1 MEQAIQ
7 HGADIII
14 RDWVRLRAGER
25 ILIVSSQKYA
35 VEVAAMQQAAQAVGS
50 VADVLMLD
58 DLHEQVGQYFDD
70 REDAFDPYN
79 AVIGAAEYSLITT
92 RAVKRV
98 IARRN
103 RFLSLPLSTSN
114 GQSLLSYD
122 FLNMSLPKSRI
133 MASIIMACYQNA
145 SHIHVTTELGTN
157 LDFNIEG
164 RVPGFFNGCCHDGKG
179 LSSASVE
186 VYVAPVES
194 DTNGTL
200 ILDGS
205 MGYIGIVDSPVRV
218 ELRGGRI
225 VEIEDN
231 ASGRRLKQFLARF
244 HDPENMVVAAEFG
257 IGLNTHSRCAGNC
270 YIEDES
276 TYGTFHIGFGRNIAL
291 GYFDTLRLFGRCG
304 GTAYA
309 MLPDNEEFL
318 ARFAEQ
324 YQKLLAEVCARAPEI
339 DLVEKNARLRANYPA
354 PYAPNPSAP
363 TRGALAPLELA
374 AERVGVP
381 EDVPYTPKLLAATF
395 MGSFDKDPADRFPAL
410 LDGRDNTLVTE
421 RAIAAAVPE
430 EFVTALVSKTLGEL
444 PIL

>member
-218 ELRGGRI
+218 ELRAAASWRSRTMPAAGGSRSFWPASTTRRTWWWRRSS
-225 VEIEDN
+225 
-231 ASGRRLKQFLARF
+231 ASGSTPTLA
-244 HDPENMVVAAEFG
+244 VQATA
-257 IGLNTHSRCAGNC
+257 TSRTNPPMAP
-270 YIEDES
+270 S
-276 TYGTFHIGFGRNIAL
+276 TSGSGATSRWAVC
-291 GYFDTLRLFGRCG
+291 R
-304 GTAYA
+304 
-309 MLPDNEEFL
+309 MLPAITIWSPTL
-318 ARFAEQ
+318 
-324 YQKLLAEVCARAPEI
+324 
-339 DLVEKNARLRANYPA
+339 PA
-354 PYAPNPSAP
+354 SMW
-363 TRGALAPLELA
+363 T
-374 AERVGVP
+374 
-381 EDVPYTPKLLAATF
+381 
-395 MGSFDKDPADRFPAL
+395 
-410 LDGRDNTLVTE
+410 
-421 RAIAAAVPE
+421 
-430 EFVTALVSKTLGEL
+430 TA
-444 PIL
+444 

>member
-218 ELRGGRI
+218 ELRAAASWRSRTMPAAGGSSSFWPASTTRRTWWWRRSS
-225 VEIEDN
+225 
-231 ASGRRLKQFLARF
+231 ASGSTPTLA
-244 HDPENMVVAAEFG
+244 VQATA
-257 IGLNTHSRCAGNC
+257 TSRTNPPMAP
-270 YIEDES
+270 S
-276 TYGTFHIGFGRNIAL
+276 TSGSGATSRWAVC
-291 GYFDTLRLFGRCG
+291 R
-304 GTAYA
+304 
-309 MLPDNEEFL
+309 MLPAITIWSPTL
-318 ARFAEQ
+318 
-324 YQKLLAEVCARAPEI
+324 
-339 DLVEKNARLRANYPA
+339 PA
-354 PYAPNPSAP
+354 SMW
-363 TRGALAPLELA
+363 T
-374 AERVGVP
+374 
-381 EDVPYTPKLLAATF
+381 
-395 MGSFDKDPADRFPAL
+395 
-410 LDGRDNTLVTE
+410 
-421 RAIAAAVPE
+421 
-430 EFVTALVSKTLGEL
+430 TA
-444 PIL
+444 

>member
-25 ILIVSSQKYA
+25 ILIVSSRKYA

-145 SHIHVTTELGTN
+145 RHIHVTTELGTN

-218 ELRGGRI
+218 ELRGGASWRSRTMPAAGGSSSFWPASTTRRTWWWRRSL
-225 VEIEDN
+225 
-231 ASGRRLKQFLARF
+231 ASGSTPTPAVQAT
-244 HDPENMVVAAEFG
+244 A
-257 IGLNTHSRCAGNC
+257 TSRTNPPMAPSISG
-270 YIEDES
+270 S
-276 TYGTFHIGFGRNIAL
+276 GA
-291 GYFDTLRLFGRCG
+291 TLRWAVCR
-304 GTAYA
+304 
-309 MLPDNEEFL
+309 MLPAITIWSPTL
-318 ARFAEQ
+318 
-324 YQKLLAEVCARAPEI
+324 
-339 DLVEKNARLRANYPA
+339 PA
-354 PYAPNPSAP
+354 SMW
-363 TRGALAPLELA
+363 T
-374 AERVGVP
+374 
-381 EDVPYTPKLLAATF
+381 
-395 MGSFDKDPADRFPAL
+395 
-410 LDGRDNTLVTE
+410 
-421 RAIAAAVPE
+421 
-430 EFVTALVSKTLGEL
+430 TA
-444 PIL
+444 

>member
-164 RVPGFFNGCCHDGKG
+164 RAPGFFNGCCHDGKG

-218 ELRGGRI
+218 ELRAAASWRSRTMPAAGGSSSFWPASTTRRTWWWRRSS
-225 VEIEDN
+225 
-231 ASGRRLKQFLARF
+231 ASGSTPTPAVQAT
-244 HDPENMVVAAEFG
+244 A
-257 IGLNTHSRCAGNC
+257 TSRTNPPMAP
-270 YIEDES
+270 S
-276 TYGTFHIGFGRNIAL
+276 TSGSGATSRWAVC
-291 GYFDTLRLFGRCG
+291 R
-304 GTAYA
+304 
-309 MLPDNEEFL
+309 MLPAITIWSPTL
-318 ARFAEQ
+318 
-324 YQKLLAEVCARAPEI
+324 
-339 DLVEKNARLRANYPA
+339 PA
-354 PYAPNPSAP
+354 SMW
-363 TRGALAPLELA
+363 T
-374 AERVGVP
+374 
-381 EDVPYTPKLLAATF
+381 
-395 MGSFDKDPADRFPAL
+395 
-410 LDGRDNTLVTE
+410 
-421 RAIAAAVPE
+421 
-430 EFVTALVSKTLGEL
+430 TA
-444 PIL
+444 

>member
-7 HGADIII
+7 HGADVII

-35 VEVAAMQQAAQAVGS
+35 VEVAAMQQAAQAMGS

-218 ELRGGRI
+218 ELRAAASWRSRTMPAAGGSSSFWPASTTRRTWWWRRSS
-225 VEIEDN
+225 
-231 ASGRRLKQFLARF
+231 ASGSTPTPAVQAT
-244 HDPENMVVAAEFG
+244 A
-257 IGLNTHSRCAGNC
+257 TSRTNPPMAP
-270 YIEDES
+270 S
-276 TYGTFHIGFGRNIAL
+276 TSGSGA
-291 GYFDTLRLFGRCG
+291 TLRWAVCR
-304 GTAYA
+304 
-309 MLPDNEEFL
+309 MLPAITIWSPTL
-318 ARFAEQ
+318 
-324 YQKLLAEVCARAPEI
+324 
-339 DLVEKNARLRANYPA
+339 PA
-354 PYAPNPSAP
+354 SMW
-363 TRGALAPLELA
+363 T
-374 AERVGVP
+374 
-381 EDVPYTPKLLAATF
+381 
-395 MGSFDKDPADRFPAL
+395 
-410 LDGRDNTLVTE
+410 
-421 RAIAAAVPE
+421 
-430 EFVTALVSKTLGEL
+430 TA
-444 PIL
+444 

>member
-218 ELRGGRI
+218 ELRAAALWRSRTMPAAGGSSSFWPASTTRRTWWWRRSS
-225 VEIEDN
+225 
-231 ASGRRLKQFLARF
+231 ASGSTPTPAVQAT
-244 HDPENMVVAAEFG
+244 A
-257 IGLNTHSRCAGNC
+257 TSRTNPPMAP
-270 YIEDES
+270 S
-276 TYGTFHIGFGRNIAL
+276 TSGSGA
-291 GYFDTLRLFGRCG
+291 TLRWAVCR
-304 GTAYA
+304 
-309 MLPDNEEFL
+309 MLPAITIWSPTL
-318 ARFAEQ
+318 
-324 YQKLLAEVCARAPEI
+324 
-339 DLVEKNARLRANYPA
+339 PA
-354 PYAPNPSAP
+354 SMW
-363 TRGALAPLELA
+363 T
-374 AERVGVP
+374 
-381 EDVPYTPKLLAATF
+381 
-395 MGSFDKDPADRFPAL
+395 
-410 LDGRDNTLVTE
+410 
-421 RAIAAAVPE
+421 
-430 EFVTALVSKTLGEL
+430 TA
-444 PIL
+444 

>member
-218 ELRGGRI
+218 ELRAAASWRSRTMPAAGGSSSFWPASTTRRTWWWRRSS
-225 VEIEDN
+225 
-231 ASGRRLKQFLARF
+231 ASGSTPTPAVQAT
-244 HDPENMVVAAEFG
+244 A
-257 IGLNTHSRCAGNC
+257 TSRTNPPMAP
-270 YIEDES
+270 S
-276 TYGTFHIGFGRNIAL
+276 TSGSGATSRWAVC
-291 GYFDTLRLFGRCG
+291 R
-304 GTAYA
+304 
-309 MLPDNEEFL
+309 MLPAITIWSPTL
-318 ARFAEQ
+318 
-324 YQKLLAEVCARAPEI
+324 
-339 DLVEKNARLRANYPA
+339 PA
-354 PYAPNPSAP
+354 SMW
-363 TRGALAPLELA
+363 T
-374 AERVGVP
+374 
-381 EDVPYTPKLLAATF
+381 
-395 MGSFDKDPADRFPAL
+395 
-410 LDGRDNTLVTE
+410 
-421 RAIAAAVPE
+421 
-430 EFVTALVSKTLGEL
+430 TA
-444 PIL
+444 

>member
-35 VEVAAMQQAAQAVGS
+35 VEVAAMQKAAQAVGS

-218 ELRGGRI
+218 ELRAAASWRSRTMPAAGGSSSFWPASTTRRTWWWRRSS
-225 VEIEDN
+225 
-231 ASGRRLKQFLARF
+231 ASGSTPTPAVQAT
-244 HDPENMVVAAEFG
+244 A
-257 IGLNTHSRCAGNC
+257 TSRTNPPMAP
-270 YIEDES
+270 S
-276 TYGTFHIGFGRNIAL
+276 TSGSGATSRWAVC
-291 GYFDTLRLFGRCG
+291 R
-304 GTAYA
+304 
-309 MLPDNEEFL
+309 MLPAITIWSPTL
-318 ARFAEQ
+318 
-324 YQKLLAEVCARAPEI
+324 
-339 DLVEKNARLRANYPA
+339 PA
-354 PYAPNPSAP
+354 SMW
-363 TRGALAPLELA
+363 T
-374 AERVGVP
+374 
-381 EDVPYTPKLLAATF
+381 
-395 MGSFDKDPADRFPAL
+395 
-410 LDGRDNTLVTE
+410 
-421 RAIAAAVPE
+421 
-430 EFVTALVSKTLGEL
+430 TA
-444 PIL
+444 

>member
-35 VEVAAMQQAAQAVGS
+35 VEVAAMQKAAQAMGS

-58 DLHEQVGQYFDD
+58 DLHEQVGQYFDT
-70 REDAFDPYN
+70 REDAFDRYN
-79 AVIGAAEYSLITT
+79 AVIGATEYSLITT

-231 ASGRRLKQFLARF
+231 PSGRRLKECRQLLHRGRIHLWHLPYRVRAQHR
-244 HDPENMVVAAEFG
+244 AG
-257 IGLNTHSRCAGNC
+257 RCAGC
-270 YIEDES
+270 FRPLRSGHPRSLHLCGQPHDHGSRTAHRSGAVHLYLRIEAFYHENSAHWFRPLWRRD
-276 TYGTFHIGFGRNIAL
+276 RQ
-291 GYFDTLRLFGRCG
+291 
-304 GTAYA
+304 
-309 MLPDNEEFL
+309 P
-318 ARFAEQ
+318 RF
-324 YQKLLAEVCARAPEI
+324 
-339 DLVEKNARLRANYPA
+339 
-354 PYAPNPSAP
+354 
-363 TRGALAPLELA
+363 
-374 AERVGVP
+374 
-381 EDVPYTPKLLAATF
+381 
-395 MGSFDKDPADRFPAL
+395 
-410 LDGRDNTLVTE
+410 
-421 RAIAAAVPE
+421 
-430 EFVTALVSKTLGEL
+430 
-444 PIL
+444 

>member
-35 VEVAAMQQAAQAVGS
+35 VEVAALQQAAQAVGS

-218 ELRGGRI
+218 ELRAAASWRSRTMPAAGGSSSFWPASTTRRTWWWRRSS
-225 VEIEDN
+225 
-231 ASGRRLKQFLARF
+231 ASGSTPTPAVQAT
-244 HDPENMVVAAEFG
+244 A
-257 IGLNTHSRCAGNC
+257 TSRTNPPMAP
-270 YIEDES
+270 S
-276 TYGTFHIGFGRNIAL
+276 TSGSGATSRWAVC
-291 GYFDTLRLFGRCG
+291 R
-304 GTAYA
+304 
-309 MLPDNEEFL
+309 MLPAITIWSPTL
-318 ARFAEQ
+318 
-324 YQKLLAEVCARAPEI
+324 
-339 DLVEKNARLRANYPA
+339 PA
-354 PYAPNPSAP
+354 SMW
-363 TRGALAPLELA
+363 T
-374 AERVGVP
+374 
-381 EDVPYTPKLLAATF
+381 
-395 MGSFDKDPADRFPAL
+395 
-410 LDGRDNTLVTE
+410 
-421 RAIAAAVPE
+421 
-430 EFVTALVSKTLGEL
+430 TA
-444 PIL
+444 

>member
-114 GQSLLSYD
+114 GQSMLSYD

-164 RVPGFFNGCCHDGKG
+164 RVPGFFNGCHDGKG

-291 GYFDTLRLFGRCG
+291 GGVQDASGHY
-304 GTAYA
+304 
-309 MLPDNEEFL
+309 
-318 ARFAEQ
+318 
-324 YQKLLAEVCARAPEI
+324 
-339 DLVEKNARLRANYPA
+339 DLVTHA
-354 PYAPNPSAP
+354 PCIYVDNRMIMDHGQLTVLEPSI
-363 TRGALAPLELA
+363 
-374 AERVGVP
+374 
-381 EDVPYTPKLLAATF
+381 Y
-395 MGSFDKDPADRFPAL
+395 
-410 LDGRDNTLVTE
+410 
-421 RAIAAAVPE
+421 I
-430 EFVTALVSKTLGEL
+430 
-444 PIL
+444 

>member
-7 HGADIII
+7 HGADVII

-218 ELRGGRI
+218 ELRAAASWRSRTMPAAGGSSSFWPASTTRRTWWWRRSS
-225 VEIEDN
+225 
-231 ASGRRLKQFLARF
+231 ASGSTPTLA
-244 HDPENMVVAAEFG
+244 VQATA
-257 IGLNTHSRCAGNC
+257 TSRTNPPMAP
-270 YIEDES
+270 S
-276 TYGTFHIGFGRNIAL
+276 TSGSGATSRWAVC
-291 GYFDTLRLFGRCG
+291 R
-304 GTAYA
+304 
-309 MLPDNEEFL
+309 MLPAITIWSPTL
-318 ARFAEQ
+318 
-324 YQKLLAEVCARAPEI
+324 
-339 DLVEKNARLRANYPA
+339 PA
-354 PYAPNPSAP
+354 SMW
-363 TRGALAPLELA
+363 T
-374 AERVGVP
+374 
-381 EDVPYTPKLLAATF
+381 
-395 MGSFDKDPADRFPAL
+395 
-410 LDGRDNTLVTE
+410 
-421 RAIAAAVPE
+421 
-430 EFVTALVSKTLGEL
+430 TA
-444 PIL
+444 

>member
-7 HGADIII
+7 HGADVII

-218 ELRGGRI
+218 ELRAAASWRSRTMPAAGGSSSFWPASTTRRTWWWRRSS
-225 VEIEDN
+225 
-231 ASGRRLKQFLARF
+231 ASGSTPTPAVQAT
-244 HDPENMVVAAEFG
+244 A
-257 IGLNTHSRCAGNC
+257 TSRTNPPMAP
-270 YIEDES
+270 S
-276 TYGTFHIGFGRNIAL
+276 TSGSGATSHWAVCR
-291 GYFDTLRLFGRCG
+291 
-304 GTAYA
+304 
-309 MLPDNEEFL
+309 MLP
-318 ARFAEQ
+318 AITIWS
-324 YQKLLAEVCARAPEI
+324 PTT
-339 DLVEKNARLRANYPA
+339 PA
-354 PYAPNPSAP
+354 SMW
-363 TRGALAPLELA
+363 T
-374 AERVGVP
+374 
-381 EDVPYTPKLLAATF
+381 
-395 MGSFDKDPADRFPAL
+395 
-410 LDGRDNTLVTE
+410 
-421 RAIAAAVPE
+421 
-430 EFVTALVSKTLGEL
+430 TA
-444 PIL
+444 

>member
-145 SHIHVTTELGTN
+145 RHIHVTTELGTN

-218 ELRGGRI
+218 ELRAAASWRSRTMPAAGGSSSFWPASTTRRTWWWRRSS
-225 VEIEDN
+225 
-231 ASGRRLKQFLARF
+231 ASGSTPTPAVQAT
-244 HDPENMVVAAEFG
+244 A
-257 IGLNTHSRCAGNC
+257 TSRTNPPMAPSISG
-270 YIEDES
+270 S
-276 TYGTFHIGFGRNIAL
+276 GA
-291 GYFDTLRLFGRCG
+291 TLRWAVCR
-304 GTAYA
+304 
-309 MLPDNEEFL
+309 MLPAITIWSPTL
-318 ARFAEQ
+318 
-324 YQKLLAEVCARAPEI
+324 
-339 DLVEKNARLRANYPA
+339 PA
-354 PYAPNPSAP
+354 SMW
-363 TRGALAPLELA
+363 T
-374 AERVGVP
+374 
-381 EDVPYTPKLLAATF
+381 
-395 MGSFDKDPADRFPAL
+395 
-410 LDGRDNTLVTE
+410 
-421 RAIAAAVPE
+421 
-430 EFVTALVSKTLGEL
+430 TA
-444 PIL
+444 

>member
-218 ELRGGRI
+218 ELRAAASWRSRTMPAAGGSSSFWPASTTRRTWWWRRSS
-225 VEIEDN
+225 
-231 ASGRRLKQFLARF
+231 ASGSTPTPAVQAT
-244 HDPENMVVAAEFG
+244 A
-257 IGLNTHSRCAGNC
+257 TSRTNPPMAP
-270 YIEDES
+270 S
-276 TYGTFHIGFGRNIAL
+276 TSGSGA
-291 GYFDTLRLFGRCG
+291 TLRWAVCR
-304 GTAYA
+304 
-309 MLPDNEEFL
+309 MLPAITIWSPTL
-318 ARFAEQ
+318 
-324 YQKLLAEVCARAPEI
+324 
-339 DLVEKNARLRANYPA
+339 PA
-354 PYAPNPSAP
+354 SMW
-363 TRGALAPLELA
+363 T
-374 AERVGVP
+374 
-381 EDVPYTPKLLAATF
+381 
-395 MGSFDKDPADRFPAL
+395 
-410 LDGRDNTLVTE
+410 
-421 RAIAAAVPE
+421 
-430 EFVTALVSKTLGEL
+430 TA
-444 PIL
+444 

>member
-114 GQSLLSYD
+114 GQSLLSYN

-218 ELRGGRI
+218 ELRAAASWRSRTMPAAGGSSSFWPASTTRRTWWWRRSS
-225 VEIEDN
+225 
-231 ASGRRLKQFLARF
+231 ASGSTPTPAVQAT
-244 HDPENMVVAAEFG
+244 A
-257 IGLNTHSRCAGNC
+257 TSRTNPPMAP
-270 YIEDES
+270 S
-276 TYGTFHIGFGRNIAL
+276 TSGSGATSHWAVYR
-291 GYFDTLRLFGRCG
+291 
-304 GTAYA
+304 
-309 MLPDNEEFL
+309 MLPAITIWSPTL
-318 ARFAEQ
+318 
-324 YQKLLAEVCARAPEI
+324 
-339 DLVEKNARLRANYPA
+339 PA
-354 PYAPNPSAP
+354 SMW
-363 TRGALAPLELA
+363 T
-374 AERVGVP
+374 
-381 EDVPYTPKLLAATF
+381 
-395 MGSFDKDPADRFPAL
+395 
-410 LDGRDNTLVTE
+410 
-421 RAIAAAVPE
+421 
-430 EFVTALVSKTLGEL
+430 TA
-444 PIL
+444 

>member
-35 VEVAAMQQAAQAVGS
+35 VEVAAMQQAAQTVGS

-218 ELRGGRI
+218 ELRAAASWRSRTMPAAGGSSNFWPASTTRRTWWWRRSS
-225 VEIEDN
+225 
-231 ASGRRLKQFLARF
+231 ASGSTPTPAVQAT
-244 HDPENMVVAAEFG
+244 A
-257 IGLNTHSRCAGNC
+257 TSRTNPPMAP
-270 YIEDES
+270 S
-276 TYGTFHIGFGRNIAL
+276 TSGSGATSRWAVC
-291 GYFDTLRLFGRCG
+291 R
-304 GTAYA
+304 
-309 MLPDNEEFL
+309 MLPAITIWSPTL
-318 ARFAEQ
+318 
-324 YQKLLAEVCARAPEI
+324 
-339 DLVEKNARLRANYPA
+339 PA
-354 PYAPNPSAP
+354 SMW
-363 TRGALAPLELA
+363 T
-374 AERVGVP
+374 
-381 EDVPYTPKLLAATF
+381 
-395 MGSFDKDPADRFPAL
+395 
-410 LDGRDNTLVTE
+410 
-421 RAIAAAVPE
+421 
-430 EFVTALVSKTLGEL
+430 TA
-444 PIL
+444 